1 MGKTIEAGLIL
12 IELRA
17 RQTVQ
22 RVLVLCPANLTHK
35 WRLELKKRF
44 GEEFQILRAQQF
56 IDFLQEYEE
65 SPHSA
70 SLNGIISLESIRQQR
85 VLEQLDALAP
95 SFDLVIADEAH
106 HMRNFGRKQR
116 RAGVLLSRGADT
128 MLFLTATPIHLR
140 SENLFSLLNILDGEE
155 FPNLYT
161 VDARFRNN
169 EPIVRAQ
176 ICLGH
181 LPPNVD
187 DALDL
192 LKSISNSPW
201 VEKNPL
207 YSELIDKLE
216 GLKTGYASQVRDRR
230 LVLEAQRDLAALN
243 LISHIFTRTR
253 KREVQTSMV
262 VRRAFPIRLKFTK
275 LESDF
280 YNVVTAYVRAQSEQR
295 TDSPLIQQWMLNTPQ
310 RRMASSIPAM
320 VEYYRADLGLNKND
334 RPEDSD
340 LPDEDFD
347 EISFDSLDL
356 ASARELL
363 QSIVNRW
370 PENGPD
376 SKYKEFI
383 AMLEGLRKN
392 DGPLKVMVFAFF
404 KDTLRYLKRRLTE
417 DGFKCAIITGD
428 ISPDKRVPIVERFR
442 KDPSYEILLSSKV
455 GSEGLDFQFC
465 DTLFNY
471 DLPWNPMEVEQR
483 IGRLDRIGQNSP
495 VINIY
500 NFWIEGTIE
509 QRILDRLY
517 SRIGIFERSI
527 GELEM
532 ILGDELSTIERD
544 ILSKRLTPEEE
555 EQLVEQKAMAIEARL
570 KELENLEKESAQF
583 IGTDQYFDEEVQ
595 MIKNRRRFITGE
607 QMRRFIVD
615 FIKAN
620 CPRSRLDYNS
630 YTNLGN
636 FYPDEKLRL
645 LLTRYGAPGVFTSAS
660 QGIPITFDAQTAFDD
675 PNVDFINVLHPLTQ
689 SIVKHYAEGTGLHS
703 TAHHVVLKTE
713 RLSSDLYTYFIYRL
727 RVRAARG
734 SNTLEM
740 VILGKNLQIACAEE

>member
-22 RVLVLCPANLTHK
+22 RVLVLCPANLTDK

-116 RAGVLLSRGADT
+116 RAGVLLSRGADA

-428 ISPDKRVPIVERFR
+428 ISPDKRIPIIERFR
-442 KDPSYEILLSSKV
+442 NDPSYEILLSSKV

-465 DTLFNY
+465 DTLFSY

-500 NFWIEGTIE
+500 NFWIEG
-509 QRILDRLY
+509 
-517 SRIGIFERSI
+517 S
-527 GELEM
+527 
-532 ILGDELSTIERD
+532 
-544 ILSKRLTPEEE
+544 
-555 EQLVEQKAMAIEARL
+555 
-570 KELENLEKESAQF
+570 
-583 IGTDQYFDEEVQ
+583 
-595 MIKNRRRFITGE
+595 
-607 QMRRFIVD
+607 
-615 FIKAN
+615 
-620 CPRSRLDYNS
+620 
-630 YTNLGN
+630 
-636 FYPDEKLRL
+636 
-645 LLTRYGAPGVFTSAS
+645 
-660 QGIPITFDAQTAFDD
+660 
-675 PNVDFINVLHPLTQ
+675 
-689 SIVKHYAEGTGLHS
+689 
-703 TAHHVVLKTE
+703 
-713 RLSSDLYTYFIYRL
+713 
-727 RVRAARG
+727 
-734 SNTLEM
+734 
-740 VILGKNLQIACAEE
+740 